1 MQRKSCSRELRVFG
15 MAKRTAIIIVL
26 LIMTCFSAPV
36 NAEEGN
42 ERDPFFPS
50 EKKPAVPLPSPG
62 EVDWGRDPFN
72 NPLGRGPAPK
82 GTTGRVAR
90 SGLTGIIYS
99 KHDRVAII
107 GGEALREGSM
117 VGDKRLAD
125 IRKKSVVL
133 RDAAGGHEEIFL
145 EDFSMGR

>member
-1 MQRKSCSRELRVFG
+1 
-15 MAKRTAIIIVL
+15 MAKRIAIILVL
-26 LIMTCFSAPV
+26 LIMTCFSASA
-36 NAEEGN
+36 NAEERD

-62 EVDWGRDPFN
+62 EADWGRDPFN

-82 GTTGRVAR
+82 GTEGRAAR

-99 KHDRVAII
+99 KHDRVAIV
-107 GGEALREGSM
+107 GGEALREGGM
-117 VGDKRLAD
+117 VGDKRLVD
-125 IRKKSVVL
+125 IRRKSVVL
-133 RDAAGGHEEIFL
+133 RDAAGGSEEIFL

>member
-1 MQRKSCSRELRVFG
+1 
-15 MAKRTAIIIVL
+15 MAKRISIIIAL
-26 LIMTCFSAPV
+26 LMMTCFSAPV
-36 NAEEGN
+36 NAEEGG

-50 EKKPAVPLPSPG
+50 EKKPAAPLPSPG
-62 EVDWGRDPFN
+62 EVDWSRDPFN

-133 RDAAGGHEEIFL
+133 RDRLGGHEEIFL